1 MQVERRTLTVPEAA
15 RLLGI
20 SRNSAYLAARN
31 GQLPV
36 VRIGKRFV
44 VPRTAIEALLGER
57 VNLGQ
62 GQAASEA

>member
-57 VNLGQ
+57 VKL
-62 GQAASEA
+62 GQAAGVA